1 MRVTFVLTSEL
12 NLHPVIHMKDLV
24 QYLAQGSSIK
34 GNDIEV
40 IITINE
46 KHTVLLQ
53 QKTEIANIFFKP
65 KLE

>member
-1 MRVTFVLTSEL
+1 M
-12 NLHPVIHMKDLV
+12 IHIKDLV
-24 QYLAQGSSIK
+24 KYLAQGSSMK
-34 GNDIEV
+34 GDDIEV

-53 QKTEIANIFFKP
+53 QKTEIANIFFKQ